1 MNVKYRGFAGNA
13 AGVPGTEKECIHM
26 KKLFVLLVAAVMLL
40 SCVAFAE
47 DVDIEAMTT
56 FNRESNVTEWEGT
69 WVLTAAY
76 IGEEFAEEYDV
87 ETSGLLTVVPN
98 AITLEIAALLDASA
112 NDPQLGTM
120 VDVASY
126 IHAHTYDLSG
136 TMTIS
141 AEIAEEDPY
150 TVKSAWD
157 EWPNN
162 VIRGENDGDF
172 NYGPAKTHV
181 KGEDDSVHFT
191 DITGV
196 EIEDMEDFKYIG
208 MNNAGQIV
216 LCYSD
221 DNVAK
226 KDGEIGF
233 AYIFD
238 RVAE

>member
-1 MNVKYRGFAGNA
+1 
-13 AGVPGTEKECIHM
+13 M
-26 KKLFVLLVAAVMLL
+26 KKFFGLLVAVAMLFSCAALAESAVLE
-40 SCVAFAE
+40 ADID
-47 DVDIEAMTT
+47 DVVT
-56 FNRESNVTEWEGT
+56 FNRESHVTEWEGS
-69 WVLTAAY
+69 WVLAAAY
-76 IGEEFAEEYDV
+76 IGEDFAEEYDV
-87 ETSGLLTVVPN
+87 DATGLIAVVPN
-98 AITLEIAALLDASA
+98 AITMELATILDASA

-126 IHAHTYDLSG
+126 IHGHTHDLSG

-141 AEIAEEDPY
+141 ADIADGETY

-162 VIRGENDGDF
+162 VIRGEDDGDF

-181 KGEDDSVHFT
+181 KGDDDTVHFT
-191 DITGV
+191 EITGV

-233 AYIFD
+233 AYIFV
-238 RVAE
+238 RAE